1 MPVQSGIFSKLER
14 QNGIIMK
21 KEIYI
26 TDYNCVTPLGFDAD
40 SNWKALLEGKSGVAL
55 HKIIDNQKAFYASMI
70 DTQKL
75 DEEFNRFF
83 TQNTI
88 DFTRLEKMLLL
99 SLQPLV
105 EKHTLSENTAFI
117 LSTTK
122 GNISLLKN
130 QSELPEG
137 VYLSKLAQKIADFFG
152 FKTKPIVVSNA
163 CVSGV
168 MAIAVAKNMIQAGKY
183 KDAFVIAGDELSEFV
198 ISGFNSFQ
206 AIGSGPCKPYDKN
219 RDGINIGEA
228 AAAIYMT
235 SCHSDEGKIS
245 ENEKFRF
252 KVLGDSAVN
261 DANHI
266 SGPSRTGDGLFA
278 SIKNAMTEAQVS
290 AEQIDF
296 ISAHG
301 TATLYNDEM
310 EAIAFN
316 RMELQNIPLNS
327 MKGYYGHCLG
337 ASGLLESI
345 ISMESAIYSTLLP
358 SKNFEENGVSQPLN
372 IIKENQSAAVQYIL
386 KTASGFGGCN
396 AAVVLEKC

>member
-1 MPVQSGIFSKLER
+1 
-14 QNGIIMK
+14 MK

-26 TDYNCVTPLGFDAD
+26 TDYNCITPLGFDVD
-40 SNWKALLEGKSGVAL
+40 SNWEALLAGKSGVAL
-55 HKIIDNQKAFYASMI
+55 HKIIDNQDAFYASVI
-70 DTQKL
+70 DSEKL
-75 DEEFNRFF
+75 DKEFRRVF
-83 TQNTI
+83 TGNI
-88 DFTRLEKMLLL
+88 HFEFTRLEKMLLL
-99 SLQPLV
+99 SIKPLV
-105 EKHTLSENTAFI
+105 EKHTVTENTAFI

-130 QSELPEG
+130 QAELPDG
-137 VYLSKLAQKIADFFG
+137 VYLSQLAQKIADFFG

-168 MAIAVAKNMIQAGKY
+168 MAIAVAKNMIQAGRY
-183 KDAFVIAGDELSEFV
+183 KDAFVIAGDEITEFV

-206 AIGSGPCKPYDKN
+206 AIGSEPCKPYDKN
-219 RDGINIGEA
+219 RNGINIGEA
-228 AAAIYMT
+228 AAAAYIT
-235 SCHSDEGKIS
+235 SEPS

-252 KVLGDSAVN
+252 KVLGDSAIN

-266 SGPSRTGDGLFA
+266 SGPSRTGDGLYG
-278 SIKNAMTEAQVS
+278 SIKNAMMEAHIS
-290 AEQIDF
+290 AEEIDF

-310 EAIAFN
+310 EAIAFH
-316 RMELQNIPLNS
+316 RMDLQNIPLNS

-345 ISMESAIYSTLLP
+345 ISMESALHSTLIP
-358 SKNFEENGVSQPLN
+358 SKNFEETGVTQPLN
-372 IIKENQSAAVQYIL
+372 IIRENQTSEIKYIL

>member
-1 MPVQSGIFSKLER
+1 
-14 QNGIIMK
+14 MK

-26 TDYNCVTPLGFDAD
+26 TDYNCVTPLGFDVP
-40 SNWKALLEGKSGVAL
+40 SNWNALLEGKSGVAL
-55 HKIIDNQKAFYASMI
+55 HKIIENQEPFYASMI
-70 DTQKL
+70 DSEKL
-75 DEEFNRFF
+75 DKEFKRFF
-83 TQNTI
+83 NGTQNDSTK
-88 DFTRLEKMLLL
+88 FTRLEKMFLL
-99 SLQPLV
+99 SLKPLV
-105 EKHTLSENTAFI
+105 EKHQISDNTAFI

-130 QSELPEG
+130 QSTLPEG
-137 VYLSKLAQKIADFFG
+137 VFLSSLAQKIADFFG

-183 KDAFVIAGDELSEFV
+183 KDAFVIAGDEISEFV

-206 AIGSGPCKPYDKN
+206 AIGTEICKPYDKN

-228 AAAIYMT
+228 TAAIYIT
-235 SCHSDEGKIS
+235 GHCEEQSDEAIPQ
-245 ENEKFRF
+245 NEKFSF
-252 KVLGDSAVN
+252 KVLGDSAIN

-278 SIKNAMTEAQVS
+278 SIKNAITEAQVS
-290 AEQIDF
+290 AEQINF

-301 TATLYNDEM
+301 TATIYNDEM

-345 ISMESAIYSTLLP
+345 ISMESALNNTLIP
-358 SKNFEENGVSQPLN
+358 SKNFEETGTSQSLN
-372 IIKENQSAAVQYIL
+372 IIKENQPAEIKYIL

-396 AAVVLEKC
+396 AAIVLEKC

>member
-1 MPVQSGIFSKLER
+1 
-14 QNGIIMK
+14 MK

-26 TDYNCVTPLGFDAD
+26 TDYNCVTPLGYNVD
-40 SNWKALLEGKSGVAL
+40 SNWNALLEGKSGVAL
-55 HKIIDNQKAFYASMI
+55 HSIIDNQEAFYASMI
-70 DTQKL
+70 DSDRLNET
-75 DEEFNRFF
+75 FNRYYD
-83 TQNTI
+83 QNENYT
-88 DFTRLEKMLLL
+88 FTRLEKMLLL
-99 SLQPLV
+99 SLQPLI
-105 EKHTLSENTAFI
+105 ERHTLSEDTAFI

-137 VYLSKLAQKIADFFG
+137 IYLSTLAQKIADFFG

-183 KDAFVIAGDELSEFV
+183 KDAFIMAGDELSEFV

-206 AIGSGPCKPYDKN
+206 AIGSGPCKPYDKD

-228 AAAIYMT
+228 AATAYIT
-235 SCHSDEGKIS
+235 SEPS

-266 SGPSRTGDGLFA
+266 SGPSRTGDGLYA
-278 SIKNAMTEAQVS
+278 SIRNAMAEANIS
-290 AEQIDF
+290 SEQIDF

-345 ISMESAIYSTLLP
+345 ISMESSLHSTLLP
-358 SKNFEENGVSQPLN
+358 SKNFEEMGVTQPLN
-372 IIKENQSAAVQYIL
+372 IIRENQTAEIKYIL

>member
-1 MPVQSGIFSKLER
+1 MR
-14 QNGIIMK
+14 
-21 KEIYI
+21 KEVYI
-26 TDYNCVTPLGFDAD
+26 TDYNCVTPLGFDVS
-40 SNWKALLEGKSGVAL
+40 SNWNALLEGKSGVAL
-55 HKIIDNQKAFYASMI
+55 HKIIENQEPFYASMI
-70 DTQKL
+70 DSEKL
-75 DEEFNRFF
+75 NEEFNKDFDN
-83 TQNTI
+83 QN
-88 DFTRLEKMLLL
+88 FTRLEKMFLL
-99 SLQPLV
+99 SLKPLV
-105 EKHTLSENTAFI
+105 EKHQISDETAFI

-130 QSELPEG
+130 QKTLPEG
-137 VYLSKLAQKIADFFG
+137 VFLSSLAQKIADFFG

-183 KDAFVIAGDELSEFV
+183 KDAFVIAGDEISEFV

-206 AIGSGPCKPYDKN
+206 AIGTEICKPYDKN

-228 AAAIYMT
+228 TAAVYIT
-235 SCHSDEGKIS
+235 SERNQNGKFS
-245 ENEKFRF
+245 F
-252 KVLGDSAVN
+252 KVLGDSAIN

-278 SIKNAMTEAQVS
+278 SIKNAMTEAKIQT
-290 AEQIDF
+290 EKIDF

-301 TATLYNDEM
+301 TATIYNDEM

-345 ISMESAIYSTLLP
+345 ISMESASNNTLIP
-358 SKNFEENGVSQPLN
+358 SKNFEEMGTSQPLN
-372 IIKENQSAAVQYIL
+372 IIKENQPAEIKYIL

-396 AAVVLEKC
+396 AAIVLEKC

>member
-1 MPVQSGIFSKLER
+1 
-14 QNGIIMK
+14 MK

-26 TDYNCVTPLGFDAD
+26 TDYNCITPLGFDVS
-40 SNWKALLEGKSGVAL
+40 SNWNNLVRGNSGVAL
-55 HKIIDNQKAFYASMI
+55 HKVIENQEAFYASVI
-70 DTQKL
+70 DTEKL
-75 DEEFNRFF
+75 DEEFRNKFGN
-83 TQNTI
+83 Q
-88 DFTRLEKMLLL
+88 DFTRLEKMFLL
-99 SLQPLV
+99 SLKPLV
-105 EKHTLSENTAFI
+105 EKHPITEETVFI

-130 QSELPEG
+130 QTGLPEG
-137 VYLSKLAQKIADFFG
+137 VYLSNLAQKIADYFG

-168 MAIAVAKNMIQAGKY
+168 MAIAVAKSMILSAKY
-183 KDAFVIAGDELSEFV
+183 KDAFVIAGDEVSEFV
-198 ISGFNSFQ
+198 VSGFNSFQ
-206 AIGSGPCKPYDKN
+206 AIGTGPCKPYDKN
-219 RDGINIGEA
+219 RNGINIGEA
-228 AAAIYMT
+228 AAAMYIT
-235 SCHSDEGKIS
+235 SGHCEERSDEAIS
-245 ENEKFRF
+245 KNEKFRF
-252 KVLGDSAVN
+252 KILGDSAVN

-278 SIKNAMTEAQVS
+278 SIKSAMAEAHIIP
-290 AEQIDF
+290 EQIDF

-316 RMELQNIPLNS
+316 RMELQNAPLNS
-327 MKGYYGHCLG
+327 IKGYYGHCLG

-345 ISMESAIYSTLLP
+345 ISMESARHEMLIP
-358 SKNFEENGVSQPLN
+358 SKNFEEEGISQPLN
-372 IIKENQSAAVQYIL
+372 IIKENQPAKIKYIL

>member
-1 MPVQSGIFSKLER
+1 MR
-14 QNGIIMK
+14 

-26 TDYNCVTPLGFDAD
+26 TDYSCVTPLGFNVS
-40 SNWKALLEGKSGVAL
+40 SNWKTLSEGQSGVAL
-55 HKIIDNQKAFYASMI
+55 HKIIDNQDAFYASMI
-70 DTQKL
+70 DSDKL
-75 DEEFNRFF
+75 NEEFNRIFSR
-83 TQNTI
+83 NNNN
-88 DFTRLEKMLLL
+88 DFTRLEKMLLI

-105 EKHTLSENTAFI
+105 EKHVISEDTAFI

-130 QSELPEG
+130 QSELPGG
-137 VYLSKLAQKIADFFG
+137 VYLSELAEKIADFFG
-152 FKTKPIVVSNA
+152 FKTKPIIISNA

-168 MAIAVAKNMIQAGKY
+168 MAISVAKNMIQAGKY
-183 KDAFVIAGDELSEFV
+183 KDAFVIAGHELFEFV

-206 AIGSGPCKPYDKN
+206 AIGSGPCRPYDKN

-228 AAAIYMT
+228 AAAAYIT
-235 SCHSDEGKIS
+235 SEPS
-245 ENEKFRF
+245 ENEKLRF
-252 KVLGDSAVN
+252 KVLGDSSVN
-261 DANHI
+261 HDNHI
-266 SGPSRTGDGLFA
+266 SGHSRTGYGLYA
-278 SIKNAMTEAQVS
+278 SIRNAMNEANVS
-290 AEQIDF
+290 PEQIDF

-310 EAIAFN
+310 EAIAFS
-316 RMELQNIPLNS
+316 RMDLQNIPLNS

-345 ISMESAIYSTLLP
+345 ISMESALHGTLLP
-358 SKNFEENGVSQPLN
+358 SKNFEEMGVTQPLN
-372 IIKENQSAAVQYIL
+372 IIRENQPSEIKYIL

>member
-1 MPVQSGIFSKLER
+1 
-14 QNGIIMK
+14 MK
-21 KEIYI
+21 KEVYI
-26 TDYNCVTPLGFDAD
+26 TDYNCVTPLGFDVEA
-40 SNWKALLEGKSGVAL
+40 NWNALLEGKSGIAL
-55 HKIIDNQKAFYASMI
+55 HHIIENQNPFYASMI
-70 DTQKL
+70 NT
-75 DEEFNRFF
+75 EELEKEFSKNFGH
-83 TQNTI
+83 QS
-88 DFTRLEKMLLL
+88 FTRLEKMLLL
-99 SLQPLV
+99 SLLPLIKNHHIT
-105 EKHTLSENTAFI
+105 EKTAFI

-130 QSELPEG
+130 QTELPEG
-137 VYLSKLAQKIADFFG
+137 VYLSNLARKITDFLG
-152 FKTKPIVVSNA
+152 VKTKPIVVSNA

-168 MAIAVAKNMIQAGKY
+168 MAIAVAKNMIQTGRY
-183 KDAFVIAGDELSEFV
+183 TDAFVIAADEISEFV

-206 AIGSGPCKPYDKN
+206 AIGPEPCKPYDKN
-219 RDGINIGEA
+219 RAGINIGEA
-228 AAAIYMT
+228 AAAVYIT
-235 SCHSDEGKIS
+235 SEPSG
-245 ENEKFRF
+245 NEKLQF

-266 SGPSRTGDGLFA
+266 SGPSRTGDGLYA
-278 SIKNAMTEAQVS
+278 SIRNAMTEANIP

-316 RMELQNIPLNS
+316 RMELQHVPLNS

-345 ISMESAIYSTLLP
+345 ISIESALHATLIP
-358 SKNFEENGVSQPLN
+358 SKNFKETGVSQPLN
-372 IIKENQSAAVQYIL
+372 IIRENQSADIRYIL

-396 AAVVLEKC
+396 AAIILEKC

>member
-1 MPVQSGIFSKLER
+1 
-14 QNGIIMK
+14 MK
-21 KEIYI
+21 KEVYI
-26 TDYNCVTPLGFDAD
+26 TDSNCVTPLGFTTD
-40 SNWKALLEGKSGVAL
+40 SNWNAVLAGKSGVAL
-55 HKIIDNQKAFYASMI
+55 HKIIENQDAFYASMI
-70 DTQKL
+70 DSEKL
-75 DEEFNRFF
+75 DKEFSKNFDS
-83 TQNTI
+83 QE
-88 DFTRLEKMLLL
+88 FTRLEKMLLL
-99 SLQPLV
+99 SLKPLV
-105 EKHTLSENTAFI
+105 EKHRITEDTAFI

-130 QSELPEG
+130 QTELPNG
-137 VYLSKLAQKIADFFG
+137 AYLSKLAQKIADFFG

-183 KDAFVIAGDELSEFV
+183 KDAFVIAGDEISEFV

-206 AIGSGPCKPYDKN
+206 AIGTEPCKPYDKN
-219 RDGINIGEA
+219 RNGINIGEA
-228 AAAIYMT
+228 AAAVYIT
-235 SCHSDEGKIS
+235 SEAS

-252 KVLGDSAVN
+252 KVLGDSAIN

-266 SGPSRTGDGLFA
+266 SGPSRTGDGLYG
-278 SIKNAMTEAQVS
+278 SIKNAMTEANVS
-290 AEQIDF
+290 AEHIDF

-310 EAIAFN
+310 EAVAFN

-327 MKGYYGHCLG
+327 MKGFYGHCLG

-345 ISMESAIYSTLLP
+345 ISMEIALHGTLIP
-358 SKNFEENGVSQPLN
+358 SKNFEEMGVSQPLN
-372 IIKENQSAAVQYIL
+372 VIKENQPATVRYIL

-396 AAVVLEKC
+396 AAIVLEKIKDIL

>member
-1 MPVQSGIFSKLER
+1 MS
-14 QNGIIMK
+14 

-26 TDYNCVTPLGFDAD
+26 TDYNCVTPLGFTND
-40 SNWKALLEGKSGVAL
+40 SNWNALLEGKSGVAL
-55 HKIIDNQKAFYASMI
+55 HKIIDNQDDFYASMI
-70 DTQKL
+70 DSDKL
-75 DEEFNRFF
+75 NEEFNRVF

-88 DFTRLEKMLLL
+88 NFTRLEKMLLL

-105 EKHTLSENTAFI
+105 EKHPVSEDTAFI

-130 QSELPEG
+130 ESELPEG
-137 VYLSKLAQKIADFFG
+137 VYLSKLAEKIADFFG
-152 FKTKPIVVSNA
+152 FKTKPIIVSNA

-168 MAIAVAKNMIQAGKY
+168 MAISVAKNMIQAGKY

-206 AIGSGPCKPYDKN
+206 AIGSGPCLPYDKN

-228 AAAIYMT
+228 AAAAYI
-235 SCHSDEGKIS
+235 SSEPS

-266 SGPSRTGDGLFA
+266 SGPSRTGDGLYA
-278 SIKNAMTEAQVS
+278 SIRNAMTEAKVS
-290 AEQIDF
+290 SEQIDF

-316 RMELQNIPLNS
+316 RMDLQNIPLNS

-345 ISMESAIYSTLLP
+345 ISMESALHGTLLP
-358 SKNFEENGVSQPLN
+358 SKNFKEMGVTQPLN
-372 IIKENQSAAVQYIL
+372 IIRENQTSEIKYIL

>member
-1 MPVQSGIFSKLER
+1 MR
-14 QNGIIMK
+14 

-26 TDYNCVTPLGFDAD
+26 TDYNCVTPLGFNAD
-40 SNWKALLEGKSGVAL
+40 SNWNALLEGQSGVAL
-55 HKIIDNQKAFYASMI
+55 HKIIDNQDAFYASMI
-70 DTQKL
+70 DSDKL
-75 DEEFNRFF
+75 NEEFNRVF
-83 TQNTI
+83 TQHTN
-88 DFTRLEKMLLL
+88 DYTRLEKMLLL

-105 EKHTLSENTAFI
+105 ERHTVSEDTAFI

-130 QSELPEG
+130 QTELSEG
-137 VYLSKLAQKIADFFG
+137 VYLSKLAEKIADFFG
-152 FKTKPIVVSNA
+152 FKTKPIIVSNA

-168 MAIAVAKNMIQAGKY
+168 MAISVAKNMIQAGKY

-228 AAAIYMT
+228 AAAVYIT
-235 SCHSDEGKIS
+235 SCHSDEGRIS

-266 SGPSRTGDGLFA
+266 SGPSRTGDGLYA
-278 SIKNAMTEAQVS
+278 SIRNAMNEAKVS
-290 AEQIDF
+290 PEQIDF

-316 RMELQNIPLNS
+316 RMDLQNIPLNS

-345 ISMESAIYSTLLP
+345 ISMESALHSTLIP
-358 SKNFEENGVSQPLN
+358 SKNFEEMGVTQPLN
-372 IIKENQSAAVQYIL
+372 IIKENKTADIKYIL

>member
-1 MPVQSGIFSKLER
+1 M
-14 QNGIIMK
+14 

-26 TDYNCVTPLGFDAD
+26 TDYNCVTPLGFDVE

-55 HKIIDNQKAFYASMI
+55 HKVIDNHDAFFVSKI
-70 DTQKL
+70 DSEKL
-75 DEEFNRFF
+75 EIEFKRFF
-83 TQNTI
+83 DSAQN
-88 DFTRLEKMLLL
+88 DNFTRLEKMFLL
-99 SLQPLV
+99 SLKPLV
-105 EKHTLSENTAFI
+105 ERHNITEQTAFI

-130 QSELPEG
+130 ETTLPEG
-137 VYLSKLAQKIADFFG
+137 VYLSNLAQKLANFFG

-168 MAIAVAKNMIQAGKY
+168 MAISVAKNMIQAGKY
-183 KDAFVIAGDELSEFV
+183 KDAFVVAGDEISEFV

-206 AIGSGPCKPYDKN
+206 AIGSEPCKPYDKN
-219 RDGINIGEA
+219 RNGINLGEA
-228 AAAIYMT
+228 TAAVYIT
-235 SCHSDEGKIS
+235 SELNQ
-245 ENEKFRF
+245 NEKFKF
-252 KVLGDSAVN
+252 KVLGDSAIN

-266 SGPSRTGDGLFA
+266 SGPSRSGDGLFA
-278 SIKNAMTEAQVS
+278 SIQNAMKEAKVS

-316 RMELQNIPLNS
+316 RMELQNVPLNS

-345 ISMESAIYSTLLP
+345 ISMESSLHNTLIP
-358 SKNFEENGVSQPLN
+358 SKNFEEMGVSQDLN
-372 IIKENQSAAVQYIL
+372 IIKQNQSAEIKYIL

-396 AAVVLEKC
+396 AAIVLEKA

>member
-1 MPVQSGIFSKLER
+1 M
-14 QNGIIMK
+14 N

-26 TDYNCVTPLGFDAD
+26 TDYNCVTPLGFDVE
-40 SNWKALLEGKSGVAL
+40 SNWKAILQGKSGVAL
-55 HKIIDNQKAFYASMI
+55 HKVVDNHEAFFVSKIDSE
-70 DTQKL
+70 KL
-75 DEEFNRFF
+75 EEKFNNNF
-83 TQNTI
+83 NNK
-88 DFTRLEKMLLL
+88 DFTRLEKMFLL
-99 SLQPLV
+99 SLKPLV
-105 EKHTLSENTAFI
+105 ERHPISDQTAFI

-122 GNISLLKN
+122 GNISLLKHE
-130 QSELPEG
+130 SSLPEG
-137 VYLSKLAQKIADFFG
+137 VYLSNLAQKLADFFG

-168 MAIAVAKNMIQAGKY
+168 MAIAVAKNMILAGNY
-183 KDAFVIAGDELSEFV
+183 KDAFVVAGDEISEFV

-206 AIGSGPCKPYDKN
+206 AIGSEPCKPYDKN
-219 RDGINIGEA
+219 RNGINLGEA
-228 AAAIYMT
+228 TAAAYIT
-235 SCHSDEGKIS
+235 STPS

-252 KVLGDSAVN
+252 KVLGDSAIN

-278 SIKNAMTEAQVS
+278 SVQNAMNEANIS
-290 AEQIDF
+290 SEQIDF

-316 RMELQNIPLNS
+316 RMDLQNVPLNS

-345 ISMESAIYSTLLP
+345 ISMQSALNNTLIP
-358 SKNFEENGVSQPLN
+358 SKNFEEMGISQDLN
-372 IIKENQSAAVQYIL
+372 IIKENKSAKIKYIL

-396 AAVVLEKC
+396 AAIVLEKA

>member
-1 MPVQSGIFSKLER
+1 M
-14 QNGIIMK
+14 N

-26 TDYNCVTPLGFDAD
+26 TDYNCVTPLGFDVE
-40 SNWKALLEGKSGVAL
+40 SNWNALLEGKSGVAL
-55 HKIIDNQKAFYASMI
+55 QKVSDHHDAFFVSKIDSE
-70 DTQKL
+70 KL
-75 DEEFNRFF
+75 EEEFNKLFDN
-83 TQNTI
+83 Q
-88 DFTRLEKMLLL
+88 DFTRLEKMFLL
-99 SLQPLV
+99 SLKPLV
-105 EKHTLSENTAFI
+105 ERHQVTDETAFI

-130 QSELPEG
+130 ETVLPEG
-137 VYLSKLAQKIADFFG
+137 VYLSNLAQKLADFFG

-168 MAIAVAKNMIQAGKY
+168 MAISVAKNMILSGKY
-183 KDAFVIAGDELSEFV
+183 TDAFVVAGDEISEFV

-206 AIGSGPCKPYDKN
+206 AIGNELCKPYDKN
-219 RDGINIGEA
+219 RNGINLGEA
-228 AAAIYMT
+228 TAAVFMT
-235 SCHSDEGKIS
+235 SELDQT
-245 ENEKFRF
+245 EKFRF
-252 KVLGDSAVN
+252 KVLGDSAIN

-278 SIKNAMTEAQVS
+278 SIKNAMKEAKVS

-316 RMELQNIPLNS
+316 RMDLQNVPLNS
-327 MKGYYGHCLG
+327 MKAYYGHCLG

-345 ISMESAIYSTLLP
+345 ISMESALHNTLLP
-358 SKNFEENGVSQPLN
+358 SKNFEEMGVSQDLN
-372 IIKENQSAAVQYIL
+372 IIKENQSAEIKYIL

-396 AAVVLEKC
+396 AAVVLEKA

>member
-1 MPVQSGIFSKLER
+1 M
-14 QNGIIMK
+14 M

-26 TDYNCVTPLGFDAD
+26 TDYNCVTPLGFDVE
-40 SNWKALLEGKSGVAL
+40 SNWEALLEGKSGVAL
-55 HKIIDNQKAFYASMI
+55 HQVSDNLEAFFVSKIDSEKLEKEFNKFFDNQ
-70 DTQKL
+70 
-75 DEEFNRFF
+75 
-83 TQNTI
+83 
-88 DFTRLEKMLLL
+88 DFTRLEKMFLL
-99 SLQPLV
+99 SLKPLV
-105 EKHTLSENTAFI
+105 EKHPISDETAFI

-130 QSELPEG
+130 KKDLPESI
-137 VYLSKLAQKIADFFG
+137 YLSSLAQKLADFFG

-168 MAIAVAKNMIQAGKY
+168 MVISVAKNMIQAEKY
-183 KDAFVIAGDELSEFV
+183 KDAFVIAGDEISEFV

-206 AIGSGPCKPYDKN
+206 AIGSEPCKPHDKN
-219 RDGINIGEA
+219 RNGINLGEA
-228 AAAIYMT
+228 TAATYIT
-235 SCHSDEGKIS
+235 SVPL
-245 ENEKFRF
+245 ENEKLRF
-252 KVLGDSAVN
+252 KVLGDSAIN

-278 SIKNAMTEAQVS
+278 SIQNAMKEAKVS

-301 TATLYNDEM
+301 TATIYNDEM

-316 RMELQNIPLNS
+316 RMELQNVPLNS
-327 MKGYYGHCLG
+327 MKAYYGHCLG

-345 ISMESAIYSTLLP
+345 ISMESALNNILIP
-358 SKNFEENGVSQPLN
+358 SKNFEEMGVSQDLN
-372 IIKENQSAAVQYIL
+372 IIKENQSAEIKYIL

-396 AAVVLEKC
+396 AAIVLEKC

>member
-1 MPVQSGIFSKLER
+1 MR
-14 QNGIIMK
+14 
-21 KEIYI
+21 KEVYI
-26 TDYNCVTPLGFDAD
+26 TDYNCVTPLGFDVS
-40 SNWKALLEGKSGVAL
+40 SNWNALLEGKSGVAL
-55 HKIIDNQKAFYASMI
+55 HKIIENQESFYASMI
-70 DTQKL
+70 DSEKL
-75 DEEFNRFF
+75 NEEFNKNFDY
-83 TQNTI
+83 Q
-88 DFTRLEKMLLL
+88 DFTRLEKMFLL
-99 SLQPLV
+99 SLKPLI
-105 EKHTLSENTAFI
+105 ERHPISDETAFI

-130 QSELPEG
+130 QTILPEG
-137 VYLSKLAQKIADFFG
+137 IFLSSLAQKIADFFG

-183 KDAFVIAGDELSEFV
+183 KDAFVVAGDEISEFV

-206 AIGSGPCKPYDKN
+206 AIGTEICKPYDKN

-228 AAAIYMT
+228 TAAVYIT
-235 SCHSDEGKIS
+235 SKPNQ
-245 ENEKFRF
+245 NEKFRF
-252 KVLGDSAVN
+252 KILGDSAIN

-301 TATLYNDEM
+301 TATIYNDEM

-316 RMELQNIPLNS
+316 RMELQHVLLNS
-327 MKGYYGHCLG
+327 LKAYYGHCLG

-345 ISMESAIYSTLLP
+345 ISMKSALKNTLIP
-358 SKNFEENGVSQPLN
+358 SKNFKETGTSQPLN
-372 IIKENQSAAVQYIL
+372 IIKENQPADIKYIL

-396 AAVVLEKC
+396 AAIVLEKC

>member
-1 MPVQSGIFSKLER
+1 MT
-14 QNGIIMK
+14 

-26 TDYNCVTPLGFDAD
+26 TDYNCVTPVGFDVG
-40 SNWKALLEGKSGVAL
+40 SNWTALLEGKSGVAL
-55 HKIIDNQKAFYASMI
+55 HKIIENQEPFYASMI
-70 DTQKL
+70 DSEKL
-75 DEEFNRFF
+75 NKIFSENFEN
-83 TQNTI
+83 Q

-99 SLQPLV
+99 SLKPLI
-105 EKHTLSENTAFI
+105 EKQKITEDTLFI

-130 QSELPEG
+130 QTELPEG
-137 VYLSKLAQKIADFFG
+137 VFLSKLAQKIADFFG
-152 FKTKPIVVSNA
+152 FSTKPIVVSNA

-183 KDAFVIAGDELSEFV
+183 KNAFVIAGDELSEFV

-219 RDGINIGEA
+219 RNGINIGEA
-228 AAAIYMT
+228 AAAVYIT
-235 SCHSDEGKIS
+235 SERS
-245 ENEKFRF
+245 ENEKFSFR
-252 KVLGDSAVN
+252 VLGDSAIN

-266 SGPSRTGDGLFA
+266 SGPSRTGDGLFG
-278 SIKNAMTEAQVS
+278 SIKNAMAEAHLK

-316 RMELQNIPLNS
+316 RMKLEKVPLNS

-345 ISMESAIYSTLLP
+345 ISMEGALHNALIP
-358 SKNFEENGVSQPLN
+358 SKNFEETGVSQPLN
-372 IIKENQSAAVQYIL
+372 IITETKTSTIRYIL

-396 AAVVLEKC
+396 AAIVLEKC

>member
-1 MPVQSGIFSKLER
+1 MNR
-14 QNGIIMK
+14 
-21 KEIYI
+21 EIYI
-26 TDYNCVTPLGFDAD
+26 TDYNCVTPLGFDVE

-55 HKIIDNQKAFYASMI
+55 HKVIDNHDAFFVSKI
-70 DTQKL
+70 DSEKL
-75 DEEFNRFF
+75 EIEFNRFF
-83 TQNTI
+83 DSAQN
-88 DFTRLEKMLLL
+88 DNFTRLEKMFLL
-99 SLQPLV
+99 SLKPLV
-105 EKHTLSENTAFI
+105 ERHNITEETAFI

-130 QSELPEG
+130 KNTLPEG
-137 VYLSKLAQKIADFFG
+137 VYLSKLAHKLADFFG

-183 KDAFVIAGDELSEFV
+183 KDAFVVAGDEISEFV

-206 AIGSGPCKPYDKN
+206 AIGSEPCKPYDKN
-219 RDGINIGEA
+219 RKGINLGEA
-228 AAAIYMT
+228 TAAIYIT
-235 SCHSDEGKIS
+235 SELNHTK
-245 ENEKFRF
+245 KFRF
-252 KVLGDSAVN
+252 KVLGDSAIN

-278 SIKNAMTEAQVS
+278 SVQNAMKEAKVS
-290 AEQIDF
+290 AKQIDF

-316 RMELQNIPLNS
+316 RMELQNVPLNS

-345 ISMESAIYSTLLP
+345 ISMEAALKNTLIP
-358 SKNFEENGVSQPLN
+358 SKNFEEMGVSQDLN
-372 IIKENQSAAVQYIL
+372 IIKQNQSAEIKYIL

-396 AAVVLEKC
+396 AAIVLEKA

>member
-1 MPVQSGIFSKLER
+1 M
-14 QNGIIMK
+14 N

-26 TDYNCVTPLGFDAD
+26 TDYNCVTPLGFDVE
-40 SNWKALLEGKSGVAL
+40 SNWKAILQGKSGVAL
-55 HKIIDNQKAFYASMI
+55 HKVVDNHEAFFVSKIDSE
-70 DTQKL
+70 KL
-75 DEEFNRFF
+75 EEKFNNNF
-83 TQNTI
+83 NNK
-88 DFTRLEKMLLL
+88 DFTRLEKMFLL
-99 SLQPLV
+99 SLKPLV
-105 EKHTLSENTAFI
+105 ERHPISDQTAFI

-130 QSELPEG
+130 ESSLPEG
-137 VYLSKLAQKIADFFG
+137 VYLSNLAQKLADFFG

-168 MAIAVAKNMIQAGKY
+168 MAIAVAKNMILAGNY
-183 KDAFVIAGDELSEFV
+183 KDAFVVAGDEISEFV

-206 AIGSGPCKPYDKN
+206 AIGSEPCKPYDKN
-219 RDGINIGEA
+219 RNGINLGEA
-228 AAAIYMT
+228 TAAAYIT
-235 SCHSDEGKIS
+235 STPS

-252 KVLGDSAVN
+252 KVLGDSAIN

-278 SIKNAMTEAQVS
+278 SVQNAMNEANIS
-290 AEQIDF
+290 SEQIDF

-316 RMELQNIPLNS
+316 RMDLQNVPLNS

-345 ISMESAIYSTLLP
+345 ISMQSALNNTLIP
-358 SKNFEENGVSQPLN
+358 SKNFEEMGISQDLN
-372 IIKENQSAAVQYIL
+372 IIKENKSAKIKYIL

-396 AAVVLEKC
+396 AAIVLEKA

>member
-1 MPVQSGIFSKLER
+1 MNR
-14 QNGIIMK
+14 
-21 KEIYI
+21 EIYI
-26 TDYNCVTPLGFDAD
+26 TDYNCVTPLGFDVE
-40 SNWKALLEGKSGVAL
+40 SNWKALLEGKSGVDL
-55 HKIIDNQKAFYASMI
+55 HQVSDNLEAFFVSKIDSE
-70 DTQKL
+70 KL
-75 DEEFNRFF
+75 EIEFKRFF
-83 TQNTI
+83 DSAQN
-88 DFTRLEKMLLL
+88 DNFTRLEKMFLL
-99 SLQPLV
+99 SLKPLV
-105 EKHTLSENTAFI
+105 ERHNITEETAFI

-130 QSELPEG
+130 ETTLPEG
-137 VYLSKLAQKIADFFG
+137 VYLSKLAQKLVDFFG

-168 MAIAVAKNMIQAGKY
+168 MAISVAKNMIQAGKY
-183 KDAFVIAGDELSEFV
+183 KNAFVVAGDEISEFV

-219 RDGINIGEA
+219 RNGINLGEA
-228 AAAIYMT
+228 TAALYIT
-235 SCHSDEGKIS
+235 SELNQ
-245 ENEKFRF
+245 NEKFKF
-252 KVLGDSAVN
+252 KVLGDSAIN

-278 SIKNAMTEAQVS
+278 SIQNAMKEAKVS
-290 AEQIDF
+290 SEQIDF

-316 RMELQNIPLNS
+316 RMDLQNIPLNS

-345 ISMESAIYSTLLP
+345 ISMESALQNTLIP
-358 SKNFEENGVSQPLN
+358 SKNFEEIGISQDLN
-372 IIKENQSAAVQYIL
+372 IIKENQPAEIKYIL

-396 AAVVLEKC
+396 AAIVLEKA

>member
-1 MPVQSGIFSKLER
+1 MR
-14 QNGIIMK
+14 
-21 KEIYI
+21 KEVYI
-26 TDYNCVTPLGFDAD
+26 TDYNCVTPLGFDVS
-40 SNWKALLEGKSGVAL
+40 SNWNALLDGKSGVAL
-55 HKIIDNQKAFYASMI
+55 HKIIENQEPFYASMI
-70 DTQKL
+70 DSEKL
-75 DEEFNRFF
+75 EEEFQKKFDN
-83 TQNTI
+83 Q
-88 DFTRLEKMLLL
+88 DLTRLEKMFLL
-99 SLQPLV
+99 SLKPLV
-105 EKHTLSENTAFI
+105 ARHSISDETAFI

-130 QSELPEG
+130 QTALPEG
-137 VYLSKLAQKIADFFG
+137 VFLSNLAQKLADFFG

-183 KDAFVIAGDELSEFV
+183 KDAVVVAGDEISEFV

-206 AIGSGPCKPYDKN
+206 AIGTEICRPYDKN

-228 AAAIYMT
+228 TAAVYMT
-235 SCHSDEGKIS
+235 SHCEERSDEITS
-245 ENEKFRF
+245 NEKFSF
-252 KVLGDSAVN
+252 KILGDSAIN

-278 SIKNAMTEAQVS
+278 SIKNAMTEANVS
-290 AEQIDF
+290 AEKIDF

-301 TATLYNDEM
+301 TATIYNDEM

-316 RMELQNIPLNS
+316 RMELQNVPLNS

-345 ISMESAIYSTLLP
+345 ISMESALKNTLIP
-358 SKNFEENGVSQPLN
+358 SKNFKEMGTSQPLN
-372 IIKENQSAAVQYIL
+372 IIKENQPAEIKYIL

-396 AAVVLEKC
+396 AAIVLEKC

>member
-1 MPVQSGIFSKLER
+1 MR
-14 QNGIIMK
+14 

-26 TDYNCVTPLGFDAD
+26 TDYNCVTPLGFNVS
-40 SNWKALLEGKSGVAL
+40 SNWKALSEGQSGVAL
-55 HKIIDNQKAFYASMI
+55 HKIIDNQDAFYASMI
-70 DTQKL
+70 DSDKL
-75 DEEFNRFF
+75 NEEFNRIFSR
-83 TQNTI
+83 NNNN
-88 DFTRLEKMLLL
+88 DFTRLEKMLLI

-105 EKHTLSENTAFI
+105 EKHVISEDTAFI

-137 VYLSKLAQKIADFFG
+137 VYLSKLAEKTADFFG
-152 FKTKPIVVSNA
+152 FKTKPIIISNA

-168 MAIAVAKNMIQAGKY
+168 MAISVAKNMIQAGKY

-206 AIGSGPCKPYDKN
+206 AIGSVACRPYDKN

-228 AAAIYMT
+228 AAAAYIT
-235 SCHSDEGKIS
+235 SEPS
-245 ENEKFRF
+245 ENEKLRF
-252 KVLGDSAVN
+252 KVRGDSSVN

-266 SGPSRTGDGLFA
+266 SGPSRTGDGLYA
-278 SIKNAMTEAQVS
+278 SIRNAMNEANVS
-290 AEQIDF
+290 PEQIDF

-316 RMELQNIPLNS
+316 RMDLQNIPLNS

-345 ISMESAIYSTLLP
+345 ISMESALHGTLLP
-358 SKNFEENGVSQPLN
+358 SKNFEEMGVTQPLN
-372 IIKENQSAAVQYIL
+372 IIRENQPSEIKYIL

>member
-1 MPVQSGIFSKLER
+1 MR
-14 QNGIIMK
+14 

-26 TDYNCVTPLGFDAD
+26 TDYNCVTPLGFDVS
-40 SNWKALLEGKSGVAL
+40 SNWNALLEGKSGVAL
-55 HKIIDNQKAFYASMI
+55 HKIIENQEPFYTSMI
-70 DTQKL
+70 DSEKL
-75 DEEFNRFF
+75 DKEFKRCFDG
-83 TQNTI
+83 TQNDSTE
-88 DFTRLEKMLLL
+88 FTRLEKMFVL
-99 SLQPLV
+99 SLKPLV
-105 EKHTLSENTAFI
+105 EKHQISDKTAFI

-130 QSELPEG
+130 QSTLPEG
-137 VYLSKLAQKIADFFG
+137 VFLSSLAQKIADFFG

-183 KDAFVIAGDELSEFV
+183 KDAFVIAGDEISEFV

-206 AIGSGPCKPYDKN
+206 AIGTEICKPYDKN

-228 AAAIYMT
+228 TAAVYIT
-235 SCHSDEGKIS
+235 SEINQ
-245 ENEKFRF
+245 NEKFSF
-252 KVLGDSAVN
+252 KILGDSAIN

-278 SIKNAMTEAQVS
+278 SIKNAMIEAHIS
-290 AEQIDF
+290 AEKIDF

-301 TATLYNDEM
+301 TATIYNDEM

-316 RMELQNIPLNS
+316 RMELQNVPLNS

-345 ISMESAIYSTLLP
+345 ISMESARNNILIP
-358 SKNFEENGVSQPLN
+358 SKNFRETGTSQSLN
-372 IIKENQSAAVQYIL
+372 IIKENQPAEIKYIL

-396 AAVVLEKC
+396 AAIVLEKC

>member
-1 MPVQSGIFSKLER
+1 M
-14 QNGIIMK
+14 M

-26 TDYNCVTPLGFDAD
+26 TDYNCVTPLGFDVE

-55 HKIIDNQKAFYASMI
+55 HQVSDNLEAFFVSKIDSEKLEIEFKKLFNSAQNDN
-70 DTQKL
+70 
-75 DEEFNRFF
+75 
-83 TQNTI
+83 
-88 DFTRLEKMLLL
+88 FTRLEKMFLL
-99 SLQPLV
+99 SLKPLV
-105 EKHTLSENTAFI
+105 EKHPISDETVFI

-130 QSELPEG
+130 ETNLPES
-137 VYLSKLAQKIADFFG
+137 VYLSKLAQKLADFFG

-168 MAIAVAKNMIQAGKY
+168 MAISVAKNMIQVGKY
-183 KDAFVIAGDELSEFV
+183 KDAFVIAGDEISEFV

-206 AIGSGPCKPYDKN
+206 AIGSEPCKPYDKN
-219 RDGINIGEA
+219 RNGINLGEA
-228 AAAIYMT
+228 AAAMYIT
-235 SCHSDEGKIS
+235 STPS
-245 ENEKFRF
+245 ETEKLRF
-252 KVLGDSAVN
+252 KVLGDSAIN

-278 SIKNAMTEAQVS
+278 SIQNAMKEAKVS

-301 TATLYNDEM
+301 TATIYNDEM

-316 RMELQNIPLNS
+316 RMELQNVPLNS

-345 ISMESAIYSTLLP
+345 ISMESSLHNTLVP
-358 SKNFEENGVSQPLN
+358 SKNFEEMGVSQDIN
-372 IIKENQSAAVQYIL
+372 IIKENQSAEIKYIL

-396 AAVVLEKC
+396 AAIVLEKC